1 MSDRMCFRNFCD
13 NITCMEIISL
23 LYRMRPEECKLIMI
37 DPKML
42 EFTMYN
48 GIPHLL
54 TPVITDPA
62 KAVIGLKWAVKEMED
77 RYRAMAKLN
86 VRNITGYNK
95 RLEELRA
102 SGEKVTR
109 TVQTGFDM
117 ETGKP
122 IYEEQELDLTPLPY
136 IVIVVDEMADLM
148 LVAGKE
154 VEAAIQR
161 LAQMARAAGIHLIM
175 STQRPSVDVITGTI
189 KANFPTRISFQVT
202 SKIDSRTILGEQGAE
217 QLLGMGDMLYM
228 PAGQRP
234 NRIHAPYVKDQE
246 VESIVEFL
254 KEQREPE
261 YVQEV
266 TEGELNEKGGD
277 KAEFDRG
284 EFGGGNS
291 DEELYA
297 QAVAIVQ
304 NDKKASTSYIQRRL

>member
-1 MSDRMCFRNFCD
+1 
-13 NITCMEIISL
+13 
-23 LYRMRPEECKLIMI
+23 
-37 DPKML
+37 
-42 EFTMYN
+42 
-48 GIPHLL
+48 
-54 TPVITDPA
+54 
-62 KAVIGLKWAVKEMED
+62 
-77 RYRAMAKLN
+77 
-86 VRNITGYNK
+86 
-95 RLEELRA
+95 
-102 SGEKVTR
+102 
-109 TVQTGFDM
+109 
-117 ETGKP
+117 
-122 IYEEQELDLTPLPY
+122 
-136 IVIVVDEMADLM
+136 M

-202 SKIDSRTILGEQGAE
+202 SKIDSRTILGEPGSRAAA
-217 QLLGMGDMLYM
+217 GNGRYALY
-228 PAGQRP
+228 ACRAAP

-277 KAEFDRG
+277 KAVFDSG

-304 NDKKASTSYIQRRL
+304 NDKKASTQLYSASFENRLQSRGIPY